1 MKVFNMSKT
10 KLFLTTAMLP
20 AIALIATSQVAQ
32 AQEDSSTENPAD
44 ERYVLQS
51 VTVTASKREEDILD
65 APYSISALT
74 GDALEKIGAN
84 EYRDYLTTVPGVA
97 LVDGGIGISNVIIR
111 GLATTPGGSNLGGT
125 VVTYFDEVALNG
137 GLRAIEVE
145 PVDIDRIEVLRGP
158 QGTYYGAGSLGG
170 TLRVLPKHP
179 DLDTY
184 SAELSGT
191 VSSVDGADD
200 LGTNVVGTVN
210 LPIAAGKAALRGS
223 LFQRD
228 EAAYVKNLETGQKVG
243 SGTIEGGRIALKMEP
258 TDNLDILLQAVTQ
271 STVADGRRVR
281 EPYENAGNAQ
291 RRRGDERDDTDL
303 TLYNA
308 NVGYD
313 FGKVRLDSA
322 SGYYQ
327 TQYQGRQDA
336 SLFDGNVIALAG
348 PPGLYGLSNYDLY
361 SDDHVD
367 SEVFS
372 QELRLTSETDSPVQ
386 WIIGA
391 YYRHED
397 SVRQTVFTEG
407 ALFGP
412 ILVIDRTNETTQ
424 WSGFGEANIDL
435 PGAWGLDV
443 GLRYSDYK
451 QDITVDSEAG
461 NQSEKVW
468 TPRVNLR
475 FEPNEDQLYY
485 FQISKGFR
493 LGGFNGGPPNLPGI
507 NIPNVDQYLAYKS
520 DSLWNYEAGTKL
532 VLADGRANLSGAVFY
547 ADWTEIPVFLTLA
560 GGAYTPLVNLG
571 DATSKGVEAEYSVAV
586 NENLTLSVNGSYT
599 KTELQGNAQ
608 YQKQRLPAS
617 PETMLNVSMS
627 YERPLKNG
635 WQVYANGNAN
645 YVGPYKSTLIEE
657 FTDNVAANELDTR
670 FGITKDEEVGDYVL
684 VNLRIGLSTDAWD
697 VSAFAKNVFGEDAA
711 TLSNTFSY
719 AGAPSESFVTPRTVG
734 VSLKRSF

>member
-1 MKVFNMSKT
+1 
-10 KLFLTTAMLP
+10 
-20 AIALIATSQVAQ
+20 
-32 AQEDSSTENPAD
+32 
-44 ERYVLQS
+44 
-51 VTVTASKREEDILD
+51 VTASKREEDILD

-74 GDALEKIGAN
+74 GDTLEKIGAN

-599 KTELQGNAQ
+599 KTELQGNTQ